1 VTGQT
6 ALSLGSERATQQ
18 QQDAAMPGR
27 ALIGDF
33 VWP

>member
-6 ALSLGSERATQQ
+6 ALSLGSERAAQEQ
-18 QQDAAMPGR
+18 HDAAVPGW